1 MADENKKNALEM
13 FNRLRIPSAM
23 LVTSICFI
31 TVYSSWDLVR
41 FFWFGYPLRE
51 TTLMITTT
59 MGVVSMIGYILLGNG
74 INKIRKYL
82 S

>member
-13 FNRLRIPSAM
+13 FRKLRIPSSM

-31 TVYSSWDLVR
+31 TVYSLWDLVR

-59 MGVVSMIGYILLGNG
+59 MGVVSMIGYVLLGNG
-74 INKIRKYL
+74 INKIKKNL

>member
-1 MADENKKNALEM
+1 MADENKKIALEIL
-13 FNRLRIPSAM
+13 NKLRVPSSM

-59 MGVVSMIGYILLGNG
+59 MGVVSIIGYLLLGNG
-74 INKIRKYL
+74 INKIKKYL